1 MYKIMTICVN
11 VVGTSIMAK
20 KLVSNSISELGYN
33 IKDIEIDETSFSKV
47 ETVSCDLLITTAGL
61 GERIPDSVR
70 SHIDVVTVVN
80 MISGKEKMK
89 EALKPYLEKAAN
101 DGLISKK

>member
-11 VVGTSIMAK
+11 GVGTSIMAK

-61 GERIPDSVR
+61 GERIPDSDFEKIIGVLNNLKELYRLRFLLKDCAALIVR
-70 SHIDVVTVVN
+70 ARPCFH
-80 MISGKEKMK
+80 
-89 EALKPYLEKAAN
+89 
-101 DGLISKK
+101 